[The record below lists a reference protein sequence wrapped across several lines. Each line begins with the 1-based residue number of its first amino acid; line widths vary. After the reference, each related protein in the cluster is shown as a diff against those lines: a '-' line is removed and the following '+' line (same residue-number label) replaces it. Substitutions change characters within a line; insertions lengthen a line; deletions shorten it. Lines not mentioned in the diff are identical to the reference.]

1 MIKLPLNYNKI
12 LKTLFICAL
21 SLFTILNLIKLK
33 KVVSDI
39 VKIKQL
45 TNYQDI
51 EYRFKGL
58 ENNLPKGTTY
68 LGYFSDSDLTKSD
81 DVKLLSQAQFVL
93 APVILD
99 YTNIDHKYVLF
110 VCNNE
115 TNAWK
120 KMKETNTS
128 PFLRN
133 RYGVILGVKP

>member
-81 DVKLLSQAQFVL
+81 DVKL
-93 APVILD
+93 
-99 YTNIDHKYVLF
+99 
-110 VCNNE
+110 
-115 TNAWK
+115 
-120 KMKETNTS
+120 
-128 PFLRN
+128 FLRPS
-133 RYGVILGVKP
+133 LS